1 MRRKLLVPQL
11 ARGIKCGISDQWRYN
26 GAFFILRI
34 IWKSE
39 KIKLKHI
46 FFSWTGWYK
55 PVWQNVNISD
65 QWKQLRLSKLS
76 SGQLWSHGL
85 FEEVHQAAGWTVPN
99 KPLIYFGMRLSS
111 VYILKAKV
119 WPVDTLIR
127 SPVQH
132 TSRWTFSVL
141 YPMFHFNNFSL
152 CPEYR
157 VTFLPF
163 QPFSLFRLTHHWPK
177 ISFVW
182 GIIALLSQMS
192 LSQIHRNFAPQKNPP
207 PYLQTWQTFTEV
219 MLELKRQFGPL
230 LVEVTTLFWKSLIK
244 HENQETV
251 NGLN

>member
-46 FFSWTGWYK
+46 FISWTGWYK

-85 FEEVHQAAGWTVPN
+85 FGEVHQAAGWTVPN

-132 TSRWTFSVL
+132 ASRWTFSVL
-141 YPMFHFNNFSL
+141 YPMFHFNNFIL
-152 CPEYR
+152 CPGYP
-157 VTFLPF
+157 VTFQRAGSSHGLHIF
-163 QPFSLFRLTHHWPK
+163 AISKFLLSDTYCLH

-192 LSQIHRNFAPQKNPP
+192 PSPEHRNFAP
-207 PYLQTWQTFTEV
+207 
-219 MLELKRQFGPL
+219 
-230 LVEVTTLFWKSLIK
+230 
-244 HENQETV
+244 
-251 NGLN
+251 